1 LGRKP
6 NELPDNG
13 MGSVYTTVVYGAWKL
28 LLACTYAQSL
38 PSGVYEAEVKFGM
51 EKLGVVCVPSSLGGA
66 DQQHSFDDIKKYLS
80 SLPVMKAAMVGM
92 PFWLYIA
99 IEDAVVG
106 AVLTQVTES
115 KEHIIT
121 YLKRC

>member
-28 LLACTYAQSL
+28 LLACMYAQSL

-51 EKLGVVCVPSSLGGA
+51 EKLAVVCVPSSLGG
-66 DQQHSFDDIKKYLS
+66 QISNIL
-80 SLPVMKAAMVGM
+80 
-92 PFWLYIA
+92 
-99 IEDAVVG
+99 
-106 AVLTQVTES
+106 LTTS
-115 KEHIIT
+115 KST
-121 YLKRC
+121 CLRRR